1 MAIHVEAVDRGDR
14 LALVVK
20 DRGAGMPEDVRKKAL
35 EPFFTTK
42 AKGTGLGLAICR
54 RIAESHGGTIA
65 IESHPGQGT
74 TVTVELPRET
84 ERCEMEEN

>member
-1 MAIHVEAVDRGDR
+1 
-14 LALVVK
+14 
-20 DRGAGMPEDVRKKAL
+20 MPEDVRKKAL

-74 TVTVELPRET
+74 TVTVELPRESQ
-84 ERCEMEEN
+84 RSVAEEN

>member
-1 MAIHVEAVDRGDR
+1 
-14 LALVVK
+14 
-20 DRGAGMPEDVRKKAL
+20 MPEDVRKKAL

-65 IESHPGQGT
+65 IESQPDRGT
-74 TVTVELPRET
+74 TVTVELPREAGGF
-84 ERCEMEEN
+84 EPEPEEEIGSEHLDDEDEKDD